1 MENTVMFVIGVII
14 FTLYIVGYLFMVKR
28 QNELQQEE
36 IKYRNSQVRKNVLL
50 DTEGYTIG
58 GSISRMKTKTK
69 IGRGKKQL

>member
-14 FTLYIVGYLFMVKR
+14 FTLYIMGYLFMIKR

-36 IKYRNSQVRKNVLL
+36 IKYRNSQMRKNVLL

-58 GSISRMKTKTK
+58 GSITRMKPKSK

>member
-58 GSISRMKTKTK
+58 GSITRMKTKTK